1 MSDFYE
7 LRTSIEKDFRHPDQ
21 EFQDYFRQ
29 GNGEGIWVDLGCGT
43 NRYVEEYRGQF
54 KQAFGIDVDLRLVGR
69 AAKPFIVSDSGR
81 LCLKKNSVD
90 LVSTFMVVEHWVSPV
105 ASLQEI
111 MEVLKPGGIFVCCTV
126 NKTYWASLLNRA
138 LPEIVK
144 RWIVRSVHNKDD
156 EDIFKAY
163 YRFNDQ
169 ATIKQII
176 AEIGFDQLEIKDYVE
191 YVYLSKFLFKL
202 QRFLHKGTFL
212 GNTALLKSHFLIV
225 ARK

>member
-1 MSDFYE
+1 MSDLYQ
-7 LRTSIEKDFRHPDQ
+7 LRTRLEKDFRHPDQ

-29 GNGEGIWVDLGCGT
+29 GNREGVWVDLGCGT
-43 NRYVEEYRGQF
+43 NRYVDEYRGRF
-54 KQAFGIDVDLRLVGR
+54 KQALGIDVDRRLVAR
-69 AAKPFIVSDSGR
+69 AAKPFIIADGRR

-90 LVSTFMVVEHWVSPV
+90 VISTFMVAEHWVAP
-105 ASLQEI
+105 ADSLREI
-111 MEVLKPGGIFVCCTV
+111 LDVLKPGGLFVCCTV
-126 NKTYWASLLNRA
+126 SKTYWTSLLNRT

-144 RWIVRSVHNKDD
+144 RWVVRRVHNKED
-156 EDIFKAY
+156 EDIFRAY

-169 ATIKQII
+169 ATIEQLITQV
-176 AEIGFDQLEIKDYVE
+176 GFNQLEIREYVE

-212 GNTALLKSHFLIV
+212 GDTALLKSHFLIV